1 MMKKTILSNKFH
13 SLSEELVNFSVKGK
27 PFYISFPIAALQLL
41 FALCRDLSDSQ
52 LSLRAMSLVYTT
64 LITLVP
70 LLALSFSVL
79 KGFGVHNQIEPA
91 LLNLL
96 EGLGPSQ
103 SKDVAERIVSF
114 VNNIEV
120 GVLGVVGL
128 GLLIYMVIN
137 LMQKIESAFNN
148 IWRVAKARSFAERI
162 GDYLTALLVGPL
174 LIFLSTGITATFRHT
189 EIVTQ
194 LEGISALGHAFDAI
208 TILLPWIVLAIGFS
222 ALYIFMPNTKVSFK
236 AAFVGGLSAAMIWKL
251 LGLIFSV
258 FIAQSASHVAIY
270 AAFATLITFMIW
282 IYLSWSVILLGSS
295 IAFYVQNPRYIK
307 ISRTRLILSPRLYMQ
322 TGIGCVQKI
331 GEAHYQQKTL
341 PTDETLSRDFNLP
354 VLAIQNILN
363 VLEAQK
369 IIIRSADGLNS
380 YYPACP
386 FEKTKMET
394 LFEALESSNEKGML
408 SAHKIKSS
416 AVVKD
421 IFDQLNKSR
430 YEAVGQKTIFKTL
443 IDIKS
448 DTNKSTK
455 PKKTK

>member
-1 MMKKTILSNKFH
+1 MVMRKTVLANKCNE
-13 SLSEELVNFSVKGK
+13 LSEELLNFPTRGK
-27 PFYISFPIAALQLL
+27 PLHIKMPIATLQLL
-41 FALCRDLSDSQ
+41 FALCRDLSSSQ

-79 KGFGVHNQIEPA
+79 KGFGAHNKIEPT

-96 EGLGPSQ
+96 EGLGPQQ
-103 SKDVAERIVSF
+103 SRDIAERIVSF

-120 GVLGVVGL
+120 GVLGIVGL

-137 LMQKIESAFNN
+137 LMQKIESAFNC

-189 EIVTQ
+189 EIVGQ
-194 LEGISALGHAFDAI
+194 IASISFFGPAFDIIAI
-208 TILLPWIVLAIGFS
+208 ILPWLVLAIGFS
-222 ALYIFMPNTKVSFK
+222 ALYIFMPNTKVKFGP
-236 AAFVGGLSAAMIWKL
+236 AFVGGLSAALIWKI

-295 IAFYVQNPRYIK
+295 IAFYIQNPRYVRID
-307 ISRTRLILSPRLYMQ
+307 RAGLTLSPRMYMVI
-322 TGIGCVQKI
+322 GMGCVQKI
-331 GEAHYQQKTL
+331 GDAHYNKKLQ
-341 PTDETLSRDFNLP
+341 PTDESLSSSFNMP
-354 VLAIQNILN
+354 VLAIQNIMS
-363 VLEAQK
+363 VLENGK
-369 IIIRSADGLNS
+369 IVTRSGDGENA

-386 FEKTKMET
+386 FEKTTMDQ
-394 LFEALESSNEKGML
+394 LFTVLESGNEKGTL
-408 SAHKIKSS
+408 SARKVKSS
-416 AVVKD
+416 SVAED
-421 IFDQLNKSR
+421 IFEELNR
-430 YEAVGQKTIFKTL
+430 VRHDTVGKKTIFKAL
-443 IDIKS
+443 IDVK
-448 DTNKSTK
+448 K
-455 PKKTK
+455 KKTK